1 MSCESAQ
8 AHKCIFH
15 VLWEVCHSRRPPSA
29 RLVKAL
35 GCALSSGV
43 VGSPQSW
50 QGVVDGAA
58 ERPYPALL
66 QEELSGMALEDGG
79 QG

>member
-1 MSCESAQ
+1 M
-8 AHKCIFH
+8 H
-15 VLWEVCHSRRPPSA
+15 LPRPVGSLPLEKLPSA

-35 GCALSSGV
+35 GYALSSGV
-43 VGSPQSW
+43 VDSPQSW
-50 QGVVDGAA
+50 QEVVDGGA

-66 QEELSGMALEDGG
+66 QEELSGMALEDGD